1 MLILLSRYQNAG
13 TNIMN
18 INDKISLRI
27 KELRKQKKLTA
38 EKLAWYSD
46 LSKSCVTYA
55 EKAQRDIRMSTI
67 EAICKGFNISVAEF
81 FSTFK

>member
-1 MLILLSRYQNAG
+1 
-13 TNIMN
+13 MN
-18 INDKISLRI
+18 INEKVSARI
-27 KELRKQKKLTA
+27 KELRAEKKLTA

-67 EAICKGFNISVAEF
+67 EAICRGFNISVAEF
-81 FSTFK
+81 FSTFTN

>member
-1 MLILLSRYQNAG
+1 
-13 TNIMN
+13 MN
-18 INDKISLRI
+18 INEQVSKRI
-27 KELRKQKKLTA
+27 KELRREKSLTA

-67 EAICKGFNISVAEF
+67 QAICKGFNMSVAEF
-81 FSTFK
+81 FSTFVN

>member
-1 MLILLSRYQNAG
+1 
-13 TNIMN
+13 MN
-18 INDKISLRI
+18 INEKISARI
-27 KELRKQKKLTA
+27 KELRASKKMTA

-55 EKAQRDIRMSTI
+55 EKAQRDIRMTTV

-81 FSTFK
+81 FSTFTN